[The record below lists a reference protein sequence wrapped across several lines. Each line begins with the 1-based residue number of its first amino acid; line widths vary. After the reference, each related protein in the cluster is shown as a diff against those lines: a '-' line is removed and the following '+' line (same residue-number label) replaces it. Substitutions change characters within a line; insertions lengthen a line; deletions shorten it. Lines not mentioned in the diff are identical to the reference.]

1 MYNGDIKYHRK
12 KLAFTLAETLIT
24 LGVIGVVAA
33 LTIPTLISK
42 YNEMVTI
49 TELRKTYSELSQ
61 AIKLSETVNG
71 DFREWE
77 YSSSVVEAR
86 TFAEKYIM
94 PYLSRSYKRCT
105 NNKCYLNNKCWK
117 KPNGDLATDVS
128 CSFLNSYIYNNKTI
142 SFRTINSSCT
152 SQGITFC
159 TPIKYVEIT
168 VDINGDRGPS
178 IMGKDVFNFTL
189 FNYTYKTGA
198 WSTSSVCPNGEH
210 YGLHLGSIAGY
221 WGGYCRNLEDMFSG
235 NPGNCKI
242 DGSGYDCGLAIEKN
256 GWKIPDQYP
265 IKF

>member
-128 CSFLNSYIYNNKTI
+128 CSFLNYFVSYDKFFLYKP
-142 SFRTINSSCT
+142 RD
-152 SQGITFC
+152 
-159 TPIKYVEIT
+159 Y
-168 VDINGDRGPS
+168 
-178 IMGKDVFNFTL
+178 L
-189 FNYTYKTGA
+189 LYTY
-198 WSTSSVCPNGEH
+198 
-210 YGLHLGSIAGY
+210 
-221 WGGYCRNLEDMFSG
+221 
-235 NPGNCKI
+235 
-242 DGSGYDCGLAIEKN
+242 
-256 GWKIPDQYP
+256 
-265 IKF
+265 